1 MESHPLVSA
10 AIGEEEERAL
20 FAARTENLGA
30 ECHHEPREP
39 RQHLMDLRKE
49 HRHAIGQR
57 RHELPRIAR
66 AVVATLGD
74 DLKRQPRPRY
84 SRPLGEVR
92 RHREPR
98 AVARQQ
104 DQRLPPEVSPAKAP
118 PGGRARE
125 PRRQR
130 RRAANHLH
138 AHRHGEGKRSRRFSI
153 DDTIPATPSGMNRSE
168 STRIAP
174 NTGWA
179 KSRDT
184 VAATSGQNCR
194 KSPPASAPQTEVM
207 PPNTE
212 PTSKRIESQ

>member
-1 MESHPLVSA
+1 
-10 AIGEEEERAL
+10 
-20 FAARTENLGA
+20 
-30 ECHHEPREP
+30 
-39 RQHLMDLRKE
+39 MDLRKE
-49 HRHAIGQR
+49 HRLGTGQR
-57 RHELPRIAR
+57 RRELPRITR
-66 AVVATLGD
+66 AVVATVGD
-74 DLKRQPRPRY
+74 DLKRQPRPRD

-92 RHREPR
+92 RDRAPR

-104 DQRLPPEVSPAKAP
+104 HQRLPPEVSPAKAP
-118 PGGRARE
+118 AGRRACE

-130 RRAANHLH
+130 RRAANDPR
-138 AHRHGEGKRSRRFSI
+138 AHGFGEGKRSVLDAMPRRFSI

-174 NTGWA
+174 NTGCT

-194 KSPPASAPQTEVM
+194 KSPPANAPQTEVM